1 MTLISAKFNMNS
13 VADAYGMFE
22 IGHGFI
28 LCGCEQNSQSNY
40 FVCSEMLKLLME
52 KTAELWSWWE
62 CLCCIFFFFF
72 SFLGCVTLLS
82 SRKAILKS
90 NVEEEFPTAEEIAS
104 NQVVHC

>member
-1 MTLISAKFNMNS
+1 MR
-13 VADAYGMFE
+13 VP
-22 IGHGFI
+22 
-28 LCGCEQNSQSNY
+28 
-40 FVCSEMLKLLME
+40 LLY
-52 KTAELWSWWE
+52 
-62 CLCCIFFFFF
+62 IFFFF

>member
-13 VADAYGMFE
+13 VADVYGMSE

-28 LCGCEQNSQSNY
+28 LCSCEQNRVTISYALKCWNYWWKRQQSCEADESASA
-40 FVCSEMLKLLME
+40 V
-52 KTAELWSWWE
+52 
-62 CLCCIFFFFF
+62 FFF

-82 SRKAILKS
+82 SRKATLKS

-104 NQVVHC
+104 N